1 MCNRIVAAMLRAME
15 TVTRQLELDITADE
29 LWSLITDNA
38 ALQAWLGDGVDIDVR
53 PGGFGVVVDDDV
65 IRHITV
71 DEVEHG
77 RGWSFHWYADGEP
90 ESTVT
95 FAIDPVDDGAAS
107 RLTITETLSASAS
120 TERGHRWDLCL
131 LLLWAC
137 SVASAILR

>member
-1 MCNRIVAAMLRAME
+1 MLPAME
-15 TVTRQLELDITADE
+15 TVTRQLELDITAEE

-65 IRHITV
+65 IRHVTV
-71 DEVEHG
+71 GDVEHG
-77 RGWSFHWYADGEP
+77 RGWSFRWYAEGEP
-90 ESTVT
+90 ESSVT
-95 FAIDPVDDGAAS
+95 FAISPIDQGAS

-137 SVASAILR
+137 SAASALLR